1 MNYKF
6 TPYKNEQSWN
16 DIKDYVCKERLKR
29 KVKNKL
35 ESLKVYGIHTEQT
48 INKEK

>member
-1 MNYKF
+1 MNYQF

-35 ESLKVYGIHTEQT
+35 ESLKVYGINNNET